1 MIELVCDTCGKRE
14 PTKHLER
21 NRDYDEHVNLHPVGW
36 LGVSTEDIRLPPGL
50 RACSV
55 KCAHDLCDKYPD
67 LLVIVKGPDYWA
79 EDFEGEPIPLCEML
93 AIIPMPREQDVVWE
107 EPLPKGRCD
116 LRVGNWRSEW
126 SLKTGES
133 VDEDDY
139 YIEKKYLPRLRATD
153 KKLRRAEKASDV

>member
-133 VDEDDY
+133 LDEDDY
-139 YIEKKYLPRLRATD
+139 CIEKKYLPRLRAMD
-153 KKLRRAEKASDV
+153 KKRRKVK